1 MWIRSTRSTS
11 IDCSPS
17 QWPKWRRSARY
28 AASEVRASPFSTER
42 ESRKIGS
49 QVRKYA
55 PLSRVSG
62 SIARGFRF
70 MGHQVRHVRA
80 SHERA
85 GEDSLESHGLAGVA
99 IAVENRWMDVLDDVE
114 LLALR
119 LEVLA
124 DRADLDAGVAELAE
138 DVEHFIA
145 ALAEAEHQ
153 ARLRGDRGVDAL
165 RLGQHRERAWEARA
179 GTHVVVEPRHGLDVV
194 VEVVGL
200 RRDDGAHRVHVA
212 VEVGGE
218 HFDDGVRQRGAQLGD
233 RLGELRRAAVAE
245 IVARDRGD
253 DDVAQS
259 HPPRRLRDRAR
270 LLGRRRRVRPAGG
283 DVAEAARARADVAED
298 HERGRAAGEA
308 VGAVGTGE
316 GLADGMEGALAKK

>member
-17 QWPKWRRSARY
+17 QWPKWRRSGRY
-28 AASEVRASPFSTER
+28 AASELRASPFSTER

-124 DRADLDAGVAELAE
+124 DRDDLDACV
-138 DVEHFIA
+138 A

-165 RLGQHRERAWEARA
+165 RLGQHRERACEARA
-179 GTHVVVEPRHGLDVV
+179 GTHVVVEPRHG
-194 VEVVGL
+194 
-200 RRDDGAHRVHVA
+200 
-212 VEVGGE
+212 
-218 HFDDGVRQRGAQLGD
+218 Q
-233 RLGELRRAAVAE
+233 
-245 IVARDRGD
+245 I
-253 DDVAQS
+253 
-259 HPPRRLRDRAR
+259 
-270 LLGRRRRVRPAGG
+270 
-283 DVAEAARARADVAED
+283 
-298 HERGRAAGEA
+298 GRASCRER
-308 VGAVGTGE
+308 V
-316 GLADGMEGALAKK
+316 